1 MAELDAELARVWDT
15 HRAEIDARVAR
26 IDAAVAQLRDR
37 ALGDDTRDDARHAA
51 HQLAGTCGTFGFGE
65 ASERAAALELGLTGA
80 PSPGDAA
87 RLTQLAA
94 ALRAALP
101 EAQS

>member
-1 MAELDAELARVWDT
+1 MAELDAQLARVWDT

-26 IDAAVAQLRDR
+26 IDAAVAQLGDGT
-37 ALGDDTRDDARHAA
+37 LGDDARDEARHAA

-65 ASERAAALELGLTGA
+65 ASEHAAALELSLTGA

-94 ALRAALP
+94 AMRAALP
-101 EAQS
+101 KAQT